1 MKRSVRYLVIGL
13 VLLVLGGLV
22 AWFLASFHRVEREFQ
37 LPPRGEARY
46 NPLYALRMTLQG
58 YGVEAVSRKDLNFDA
73 MALAP
78 QDMLLLD
85 IDVRTLTAAQVE
97 TLMSWVEGGGRLLF
111 RLPAGDEGRSGEL
124 LDTLSL
130 RVKSHFSCHEWSEAA
145 AATAGA
151 GAQKASS
158 APKPADGETSARA
171 DAQDLART
179 LEQLRRLFGAS
190 FGNDKA
196 GSGRFCSEFR
206 FTTDSEYEAD
216 FDWLWGNSDD
226 GFIFG
231 RHPWG
236 EGSVLVAADFDA
248 LHNSALDSPGYQ
260 ALAWQLIGPSLG
272 KGRAFLV
279 YAADVLPWYVL
290 LMRYGWP
297 VIVPLLLA
305 LLAWLWARSQRL
317 GPLLQLAPPHRR
329 ALLAHVQAAG
339 EFAFARGRGAAL
351 HAAVLR
357 AFQQRLR
364 RRDPVTAA
372 LGGEALLQTLAER
385 HQIPLARV
393 RQALQPQDLSRPEQF
408 LVSIRTLMQLRA
420 LT

>member
-1 MKRSVRYLVIGL
+1 MKPTVRYLIIGL
-13 VLLVLGGLV
+13 SLLVLGGLV
-22 AWFLASFHRVEREFQ
+22 AWFFATHHRVEREFQ

-46 NPLYALRMTLQG
+46 NPLYALRKTLQA
-58 YGVEAVSRKDLNFDA
+58 YGVEAISRKDLNFDA

-78 QDMLLLD
+78 QDLLLLD

-97 TLMSWVEGGGRLLF
+97 MLMNWVEGGGRLLF

-145 AATAGA
+145 T
-151 GAQKASS
+151 
-158 APKPADGETSARA
+158 ADGGKREEKTPPPAADGSTQA
-171 DAQDLART
+171 DAQDLARM
-179 LEQLRRLFGAS
+179 LEELRRLLGNS

-196 GSGRFCSEFR
+196 GSGRFCSAFR
-206 FTTDSEYEAD
+206 FTTDAEYESD

-226 GFIFG
+226 GFVFG

-236 EGSVLVAADFDA
+236 EGHVLVAADFDP

-290 LMRYGWP
+290 LIRHGWP
-297 VIVPLLLA
+297 VLLPLLLA

-364 RRDPVTAA
+364 RRDPVPAA
-372 LGGEALLQTLAER
+372 LSGEALLQTLAER

-393 RQALQPQDLSRPEQF
+393 RQALQPQELARPEQF